1 MDWGVF
7 LFLFHFLEENVNNC
21 GNVSIVG
28 GGEDDDGGVATH
40 NRFHRES

>member
-7 LFLFHFLEENVNNC
+7 LFLFNFLEENVNNC

-28 GGEDDDGGVATH
+28 GGGMTMVGWGGYSQP
-40 NRFHRES
+40 FSS